1 MPRTHA
7 LTTAFLLGAATAL
20 TAAPPLSCR
29 THPVCDRGH
38 ARFEHE
44 ADSPLQPESL
54 QQVQLQKTGS
64 QDKDKKS
71 RAMRLRAAYVSKIAA
86 YIAPRKKSNDAKA
99 PYVIA
104 VVGTDAFADAIL
116 KLLPGKS
123 IHKRKVK
130 VVVIDPTLAATAKKH
145 EHQLLYVAKSVE
157 PAVAERIIKSHAK
170 LATPLMSARK
180 AFASKG
186 GGVQLFIKNNKVKFE
201 VNNKA
206 LKAQGMKASPQLL
219 KLSSKGPTK

>member
-20 TAAPPLSCR
+20 IAAPPLSPR
-29 THPVCDRGH
+29 THSERGSGSVRVQH
-38 ARFEHE
+38 AVD
-44 ADSPLQPESL
+44 ALP
-54 QQVQLQKTGS
+54 QKTGP
-64 QDKDKKS
+64 QEKDKKS

-86 YIAPRKKSNDAKA
+86 YIAPRKKSNDAKQ

-104 VVGTDAFADAIL
+104 VVGSDAFAEAIL
-116 KLLPGKS
+116 KLLSGKS
-123 IHKRKVK
+123 IHRRKVK
-130 VVVIDPTLAATAKKH
+130 VVVIDPTLAATATKH
-145 EHQLLYVAKSVE
+145 QHDLLYVAKSVDA
-157 PAVAERIIKSHAK
+157 AVAERIIKSHAK